1 MERCTKQRDSS
12 RNQTDEQVNLL
23 GGQEI
28 KYHKADKDRTQCTAG
43 NVGEINIG
51 NLSSG
56 FVAIRTH
63 MVYKWENQPPD
74 DGRQGNEDTGVVDEA
89 GKTRQQPRSTQN
101 QKIGNTRPQEALPDK
116 GNINKAAAA
125 NPFAKIRADGDTG
138 QKTGKSK

>member
-1 MERCTKQRDSS
+1 MHCRQRW
-12 RNQTDEQVNLL
+12 RNKHWKPVVRICCHPYPHGVQV
-23 GGQEI
+23 
-28 KYHKADKDRTQCTAG
+28 
-43 NVGEINIG
+43 
-51 NLSSG
+51 
-56 FVAIRTH
+56 
-63 MVYKWENQPPD
+63 ENQPPD